1 MSGTGHMRE
10 NEEGIHAEFEVSEPI
25 AGMRLDAAL
34 AGSLMFPAPEPPHGS
49 EMGMCA
55 SLGLTSQLKS
65 ANLINCRWG
74 NW

>member
-34 AGSLMFPAPEPPHGS
+34 AGVFEVPRTR
-49 EMGMCA
+49 A
-55 SLGLTSQLKS
+55 S
-65 ANLINCRWG
+65 AWIRF
-74 NW
+74 

>member
-34 AGSLMFPAPEPPHGS
+34 AGVFDVPRTRASARHWLTPTSPPPDPPLPPPRA
-49 EMGMCA
+49 ED
-55 SLGLTSQLKS
+55 
-65 ANLINCRWG
+65 
-74 NW
+74 